1 MKLKTTQN
9 ITIEITNIDQTE
21 KKQSSTTEFKERNA
35 ASATNRGQLENIDS
49 LKVIHNKFR
58 GRNHET
64 LIQIRR
70 LIEDTIGL
78 QLKSMK
84 K

>member
-9 ITIEITNIDQTE
+9 ITIEIKNIDQTE

-35 ASATNRGQLENIDS
+35 ASVTNRGQLENIDS
-49 LKVIHNKFR
+49 LKVIRNKFR